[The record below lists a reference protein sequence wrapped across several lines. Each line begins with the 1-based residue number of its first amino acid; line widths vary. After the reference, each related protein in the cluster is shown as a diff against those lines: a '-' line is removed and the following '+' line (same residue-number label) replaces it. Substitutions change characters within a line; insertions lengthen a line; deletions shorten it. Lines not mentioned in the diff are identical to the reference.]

1 MKKVLIVL
9 AAVAFF
15 ASVSLQ
21 VFAGDAPSP
30 GSCPSAASAQQT
42 AKKLKVFI
50 SVDMEGVSGLINW
63 DETDNRGPDYNLFR
77 RLMTE
82 EANAAITGALA
93 AGATEIVV
101 RDAHDSARNI
111 LPDLLRP
118 EAQLIREWNGP
129 LSMME
134 GIDKTFDAV
143 VFIGYHARAG
153 TPNAVLKH
161 TMSLSVYDLI
171 LNGVRLPEAGW
182 NATIAGYFDV
192 PVVFVSGDAA
202 ICKQAREILGNVET
216 AQVKEGIGKAAKM
229 LHPSKSQELIR
240 TGVAAALKNLAAY
253 HPYKPTPPF
262 KLEVFFTDENLAQ
275 NASWVTGV
283 VRTGERSVAFTS
295 GDLWEVIRTFRL
307 IRL

>member
-1 MKKVLIVL
+1 MRKVTI
-9 AAVAFF
+9 
-15 ASVSLQ
+15 
-21 VFAGDAPSP
+21 
-30 GSCPSAASAQQT
+30 SAAAIILLCMSLNVMATSPAQQP

-50 SVDMEGVSGLINW
+50 SVDMEGVSGLIAW
-63 DETDNRGPDYNLFR
+63 DETTITGPDYGLFR
-77 RLMTE
+77 RLMTQ
-82 EANAAITGALA
+82 EANAAIAGALD

-134 GIDKTFDAV
+134 GLDRTFDAV

-161 TMSLSVYDLI
+161 TMSLELYDVI

-182 NATIAGYFDV
+182 NAAIAGYFDV

-202 ICKQAREILGNVET
+202 IAKQAKEILGNIET
-216 AQVKEGIGKAAKM
+216 VAVKEGMGKAAKM
-229 LHPSKSQELIR
+229 LSPLKAQLLIQQ
-240 TGVAAALKNLAAY
+240 GVASALKNLQAFK
-253 HPYKPTPPF
+253 PYKPTPPY
-262 KLEVFFTDENLAQ
+262 KLEVVFADENLAQ
-275 NASWVTGV
+275 RASWVPGI
-283 VRTGERSVAFTS
+283 VRTGERSVSYTS
-295 GDLWEVIRTFRL
+295 SDFMDVIKYFRL
-307 IRL
+307 VRL